1 MKNKKFKYLRI
12 HEQQNW
18 SPQEAK
24 EKSQLLS
31 KQIEHF
37 SFHISISSLMVP
49 LSLIFKECIFK
60 LSFWR
65 IGFLSLKIKKQLNLK
80 KVIKKRDYE
89 TETIKQKLQT
99 NKNKKDREVVFSILN
114 KIAFSFFLF
123 FFFSE
128 IVSNLKQVKR
138 S

>member
-1 MKNKKFKYLRI
+1 
-12 HEQQNW
+12 
-18 SPQEAK
+18 
-24 EKSQLLS
+24 
-31 KQIEHF
+31 
-37 SFHISISSLMVP
+37 MVP

-99 NKNKKDREVVFSILN
+99 NKNKILLLIIFLLLPNFSKLDFHH
-114 KIAFSFFLF
+114 KL
-123 FFFSE
+123 E
-128 IVSNLKQVKR
+128 
-138 S
+138 